1 LDRRKGEH
9 AGEHRTFDVGADL
22 NQVVAGANHDYSLA
36 RGDPFVVS
44 L

>member
-1 LDRRKGEH
+1 ML
-9 AGEHRTFDVGADL
+9 ANTATLDVGADL

-36 RGDPFVVS
+36 RSDPFVVS